1 MQTPHQ
7 AKKLHTHTHTHTPK
21 QWGQM
26 DLTVEN
32 VLSLNKKYILKT
44 TSKPTDG
51 EDTAEEGSSYGAS
64 AMCFQTIQA
73 LQSG

>member
-1 MQTPHQ
+1 
-7 AKKLHTHTHTHTPK
+7 
-21 QWGQM
+21 M